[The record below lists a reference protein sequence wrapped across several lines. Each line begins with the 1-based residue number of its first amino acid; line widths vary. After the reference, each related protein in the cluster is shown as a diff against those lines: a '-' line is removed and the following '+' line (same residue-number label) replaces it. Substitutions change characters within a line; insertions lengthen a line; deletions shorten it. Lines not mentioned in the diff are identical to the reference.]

1 MNWENITVKDNQYIR
16 VESVKVK
23 VPLSNGEDL
32 EFVSNDAELIH
43 IAINGNAI
51 CNSWEFEKWTE
62 HLRKVLLQKQ
72 IPTTAKCLF
81 EDWNCYAIQF
91 TPFDFKECSFA
102 EKENYLYTQREK
114 QFEFSNG
121 NRKYASA
128 KYSYLTANSNN
139 LLKPFINNF
148 SNTA

>member
-1 MNWENITVKDNQYIR
+1 MLHKN
-16 VESVKVK
+16 
-23 VPLSNGEDL
+23 
-32 EFVSNDAELIH
+32 
-43 IAINGNAI
+43 
-51 CNSWEFEKWTE
+51 
-62 HLRKVLLQKQ
+62 

-121 NRKYASA
+121 NTDYAYKQYSDLSA
-128 KYSYLTANSNN
+128 VIKRENYLLNTNNIKTAFNN
-139 LLKPFINNF
+139 Y
-148 SNTA
+148 